1 MSSDLF
7 PPHLHLQ
14 AIEERRHQLLEMM
27 SRCQQEHMF
36 ASNPKEQMRLERD
49 IAEADTKL
57 RLLELDITQ
66 QGLAEVR
73 KCRSKQ
79 AYALALQMVNYL
91 LADFPQHPEL
101 QVEQTLLQDLERQ
114 AIRIPTLITG
124 LSRTQDEQIK
134 AVRIAVATALK
145 KPENSQRYRELVE
158 QVECLLNKSI
168 SSSDFLFWWEAVF
181 NNTDTTTHGADKEK
195 LGIAQRIRTGSMVLF
210 LGSGVA
216 GNHAQESALA
226 AQLAEQ
232 ANYTPPSPPSLS
244 AVAEYYR
251 MKLDLGVA
259 RLLQNLQAILPQDA
273 QQVGLYQQLAA
284 VSARLILVS
293 AAYDDL
299 LEQAFMAASKPFVSL
314 TSIIQQGQASV
325 GQVVVSFSD
334 DNTQAGVYPKEAI
347 SGLDLGRYSVI
358 YKIKGSCRVTQKQTV
373 RTDTLAL
380 SENDYFNFARHA
392 DKLMPDYLANEFN
405 DKGFLFVGYHPR
417 HWEDRLLASA
427 VLKRR
432 GFANEPCYRLAATG
446 LEPLEEAFW
455 QRSNVTQYA
464 MNLPELEQYLQ
475 QGALA

>member
-7 PPHLHLQ
+7 PPHLQ
-14 AIEERRHQLLEMM
+14 AIEERRRQLLALL
-27 SRCQQEHMF
+27 SRCRAQWDLEDDPKRQLKLEQDIAITEQKLQQETAELCHHGL
-36 ASNPKEQMRLERD
+36 AIVRERKAKVAYESA
-49 IAEADTKL
+49 IALAQ
-57 RLLELDITQ
+57 RLLQDQ
-66 QGLAEVR
+66 
-73 KCRSKQ
+73 
-79 AYALALQMVNYL
+79 
-91 LADFPQHPEL
+91 PQHPALQQEMHEL
-101 QVEQTLLQDLERQ
+101 QTLQQQ
-114 AIRIPTLITG
+114 ASKVDGYNVHLFAVKDARF
-124 LSRTQDEQIK
+124 K
-134 AVRIAVATALK
+134 AVRIAIKQALQTETGRRVAQLM
-145 KPENSQRYRELVE
+145 EYLDSLFS
-158 QVECLLNKSI
+158 NKMDVD
-168 SSSDFLFWWEAVF
+168 DFLEAWQDFQQRPSSQVQSF
-181 NNTDTTTHGADKEK
+181 AHAEK

-226 AQLAEQ
+226 ARLAEQ
-232 ANYTPPSPPSLS
+232 ANYAPPSPPSLS

-259 RLLQNLQAILPQDA
+259 CLLQNLQAILPQDA

-299 LEQAFMAASKPFVSL
+299 LEQAFMAARKPFVSL

-334 DNTQAGVYPKEAI
+334 DNTQAGVYQKEAI

-358 YKIKGSCRVTQKQTV
+358 YKIKGSCRVIQKQTV

>member
-1 MSSDLF
+1 MSIDLY
-7 PPHLHLQ
+7 PTHLQ
-14 AIEERRHQLLEMM
+14 ALEERRRRLLALL
-27 SRCQQEHMF
+27 SRCRAQLDLEDDPKRQLKLEQDIADTEQKLQQET
-36 ASNPKEQMRLERD
+36 
-49 IAEADTKL
+49 AEL
-57 RLLELDITQ
+57 CHH
-66 QGLAEVR
+66 GLAIVR
-73 KCRSKQ
+73 ERKAKV
-79 AYALALQMVNYL
+79 AYESAIALVQR
-91 LADFPQHPEL
+91 
-101 QVEQTLLQDLERQ
+101 LLQDQPTHLELRQ
-114 AIRIPTLITG
+114 EMHELQTLQQQASKVDDYNARLFAVKDSG
-124 LSRTQDEQIK
+124 FK
-134 AVRIAVATALK
+134 AVRITVKQALQT
-145 KPENSQRYRELVE
+145 ETGRRGAQLMGYLD
-158 QVECLLNKSI
+158 LLFSGAMEVD
-168 SSSDFLFWWEAVF
+168 DFLEAWQDFQQNPSTQGQSFAHV
-181 NNTDTTTHGADKEK
+181 EK

-232 ANYTPPSPPSLS
+232 ANYASTHPPSLS

-259 RLLQNLQAILPQDA
+259 RLLQDLQAILPQDA

-299 LEQAFMAASKPFVSL
+299 LEQALMAASKPFVSL
-314 TSIIQQGQASV
+314 TSVIQQGQASV

-334 DNTQAGVYPKEAI
+334 DNAQAGVYPKEAI

-405 DKGFLFVGYHPR
+405 DKGFLFIGYHPR